1 LRERCR
7 TIEVFVNVN
16 QMRGARR
23 FARKGFTM
31 SRCRSVRPPAGDE
44 VASSGRPPEPRRPRA
59 DALRRA
65 RAAPLRRERP
75 VPTEPPDAQ
84 KLLVIIVADADA
96 DGLVRA
102 MVQRGHPATKIGST
116 GGFLRRGNTT
126 LLSGVPASE
135 VEEVVS
141 LVRRLCPARTE
152 LLTLGALPLAGEVP
166 FVTEP
171 VEVRV
176 GGAVVFVLNV
186 ERFERV

>member
-1 LRERCR
+1 M
-7 TIEVFVNVN
+7 N
-16 QMRGARR
+16 
-23 FARKGFTM
+23 
-31 SRCRSVRPPAGDE
+31 RCRSVRPPAGDDI
-44 VASSGRPPEPRRPRA
+44 VLTARPFEPRRPRV
-59 DALRRA
+59 DAPRRA
-65 RAAPLRRERP
+65 RAALARRERLT
-75 VPTEPPDAQ
+75 PTEPPDAQ

-126 LLSGVPASE
+126 LLSGLPASE
-135 VEEVVS
+135 VEEVLS

-176 GGAVVFVLNV
+176 GGAVVFVLHV